1 MSDCK
6 EGKNCPNLK
15 KYRAAQQ
22 DIYTLQRV
30 RALLLHDR
38 DDLIELTNQTHIT
51 DDELAAWDV
60 TFVPHLGEAT

>member
-1 MSDCK
+1 MTECK
-6 EGKNCPNLK
+6 AGKNCPNLK

-22 DIYTLQRV
+22 DVFHLQRV

-38 DDLIELTNQTHIT
+38 DDLIDLTHESHIT

-60 TFVPHLGEAT
+60 TFVPYLGEAT